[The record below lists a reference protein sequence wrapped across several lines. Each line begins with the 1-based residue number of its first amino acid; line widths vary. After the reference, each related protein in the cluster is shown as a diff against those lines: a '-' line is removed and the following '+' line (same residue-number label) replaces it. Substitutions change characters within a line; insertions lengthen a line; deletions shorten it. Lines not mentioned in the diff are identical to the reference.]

1 MKRQLTNLKV
11 QTKIYCQSISKIWE
25 VFPQLRQWRL
35 KLVIT
40 REKINKIKMRQ
51 SVIKLQV
58 HQLMIA
64 FGSG

>member
-1 MKRQLTNLKV
+1 MKRQLTNLKI

-25 VFPQLRQWRL
+25 VLPQLRQWRL

-64 FGSG
+64 FGCG